1 MSKPGVVQAKV
12 TISIDAETKRHLDRI
27 QEIVPGVDSRSAA
40 IRYAAAKAVA
50 ALPKPPKRQG

>member
-1 MSKPGVVQAKV
+1 VTQAKV

-27 QEIVPGVDSRSAA
+27 QESVPGVDSRSAA

-50 ALPKPPKRQG
+50 ALAKQAKRQG